1 MNTAIGRDVREAL
14 STLGLPVL
22 DADVSRRVAFAEAFA
37 AGQTV
42 SDLDA
47 RSTAAREV
55 EAFTTELVKGKY
67 AQKIAMT
74 ARPQAVVSPQ
84 ADK

>member
-1 MNTAIGRDVREAL
+1 VREAL

-22 DADVSRRVAFAEAFA
+22 DADVSQRVAFAEAFA

-47 RSTAAREV
+47 RSTAALEV
-55 EAFTTELVKGKY
+55 EAFTTELVKGNY
-67 AQKIAMT
+67 EQKNSNDGAAPSRRIA
-74 ARPQAVVSPQ
+74 ASR
-84 ADK
+84 